1 MMQNPQKK
9 INKIIFKK
17 EEKKFG
23 VRRFLHKLISPASKL
38 IKKCRFL
45 YTAYK
50 ERRDNVS
57 KSHPT
62 VGQSQQK
69 VAQAM
74 LHKRNTGYLQR
85 IRDGAHSRLGTDNQ
99 PILR

>member
-17 EEKKFG
+17 
-23 VRRFLHKLISPASKL
+23 RRKEIWGQEVLHKLISPASKL

-50 ERRDNVS
+50 EKRDNVS

-74 LHKRNTGYLQR
+74 LHKRNTGYLR
-85 IRDGAHSRLGTDNQ
+85 CIRDGAHSRLGTDNQ
-99 PILR
+99 SILR